1 MFSILIPSY
10 NNLEYLKICIDSIK
24 KNSNFN
30 HQIIIHVNEGTDGTL
45 EYIKENNLEFTFSNE
60 NIGMPRALN
69 LASKKARFNYIVISH
84 DDFYYCPNWDKILV
98 DEVSII
104 GHQHFYLSGTEV
116 GAIKENILK
125 ANSFPPKYN
134 AGLTPD
140 EFNEKKLLDNID
152 QIKVHNFQGS
162 TKCPGLVHKDIWNKV
177 GGWSEEFSPTGG
189 DDSDFAMKLWN
200 LNIRIFK
207 GMGSSLVYHF
217 GSVTTRKKNK
227 DLNTYLGSRGNK
239 IFLLK
244 WKIGI
249 NFFEKFYL
257 KAGPEIKKNN
267 LILRYDGPLN
277 EPHKDFWYF
286 ILLFKEKVLLIYLKF
301 SLFIRNEK
309 KK

>member
-1 MFSILIPSY
+1 MFSILIPTY
-10 NNLEYLKICIDSIK
+10 NNLSYLKICINSIK
-24 KNSNFN
+24 KNSKFD
-30 HQIIIHVNEGTDGTL
+30 HQIIVHVNEGSDGTL
-45 EYIKENNLEFTFSNE
+45 DFIKNE
-60 NIGMPRALN
+60 KCDYTYTVNNIGMPKALN
-69 LASKKARFNYIVISH
+69 LASKKAKFDYVVISH
-84 DDFYYCPNWDKILV
+84 DDFYFCPNWDKILI
-98 DEVSII
+98 DEISII
-104 GHQHFYLSGTEV
+104 GHKNFYLSGTEV
-116 GAIKENILK
+116 GAIKSNNLK
-125 ANSFPPKYN
+125 PNSFPPKYN

-140 EFNEKKLLDNID
+140 EFNEKKILENID

-207 GMGSSLVYHF
+207 GMGSCLVYHF

-227 DLNTYLGSRGNK
+227 KLNTYLGSRGNK

-267 LILRYDGPLN
+267 LISKYDGPLN
-277 EPHKDFWYF
+277 EPHKNFWYHIF
-286 ILLFKEKVLLIYLKF
+286 LFKEKVLLIYLKL
-301 SLFIRNEK
+301 SHFIKNEK
-309 KK
+309 RK